1 MPKPQP
7 LDYETRTA
15 RDRNQTALRWGKFAL
30 RGTLFMLL
38 VLLSAGWLV
47 PMFLAVMWLVVSC
60 RQVQQGTLG
69 QNSFPYLYYVG
80 QAFTVAF
87 IWLAASV
94 LTWSIVLIRRVWPA
108 IPRR

>member
-15 RDRNQTALRWGKFAL
+15 RDRNQTALRWGRLAL
-30 RGTLFMLL
+30 RGTLFILL

-47 PMFLAVMWLVVSC
+47 PMFLAVMSLVVSC
-60 RQVQQGTLG
+60 RQQELGTWRH
-69 QNSFPYLYYVG
+69 NSFPYLHFAE

-87 IWLAASV
+87 IWLAAAV
-94 LTWSIVLIRRVWPA
+94 LTWSIVLIRRVWPGS
-108 IPRR
+108 PRR

>member
-15 RDRNQTALRWGKFAL
+15 PDRNQTALRWAKRAL
-30 RGTLFMLL
+30 RGTLFILL

-47 PMFLAVMWLVVSC
+47 PMFLAVMSLIAWC
-60 RQVQQGTLG
+60 GQQVLDTGH
-69 QNSFPYLYYVG
+69 NSFPHLLFAE

-87 IWLAASV
+87 IWLTAAV
-94 LTWSIVLIRRVWPA
+94 LTWSIVLTRRVWPTSN
-108 IPRR
+108 RR